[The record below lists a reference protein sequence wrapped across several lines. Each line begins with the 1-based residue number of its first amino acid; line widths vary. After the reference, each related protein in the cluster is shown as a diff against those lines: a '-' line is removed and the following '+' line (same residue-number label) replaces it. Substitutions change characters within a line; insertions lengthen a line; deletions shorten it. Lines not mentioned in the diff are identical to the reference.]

1 MYCTSKKT
9 TMIIAE
15 INQKGGVGKT
25 SGTINKARI
34 LASQGKKVL
43 IIDLD
48 HQANCSLVFNRGDEE
63 NNVCNIFTDRKPNIR
78 NIIYQAKLPSD
89 ELIDNLYIIPSSI
102 KLGKVVENAITRTHR
117 ERILEKSIQ
126 NIRNDFD
133 VIFIDCPPNL
143 NLAVIN
149 AILVSDKIII
159 PVAGKFS
166 LDGVSD
172 LLDTIEEVR
181 DDFDFLV
188 YRNQVDN
195 RNKTINSYIIGQLEA
210 IKSNSCNTYVSQS
223 QDIEKANASN
233 LSVLDYNPKS
243 KVINQYEQLIKEI
256 LE

>member
-1 MYCTSKKT
+1 
-9 TMIIAE
+9 MIIAE

-48 HQANCSLVFNRGDEE
+48 HQANCSVVFNRDNEE
-63 NNVCNIFTDRKPNIR
+63 NNISNIFSDKKPNIQKL
-78 NIIYQAKLPSD
+78 IFAAKLPSGD
-89 ELIDNLYIIPSSI
+89 TIENLYIIPSSI
-102 KLGKVVENAITRTHR
+102 KLSRVIENAITRTHR
-117 ERILEKSIQ
+117 ERILEKSIKD
-126 NIRNDFD
+126 IKYDFD

-149 AILVSDKIII
+149 AILISDKIVI

-172 LLDTIEEVR
+172 LLDTIEEVKEN
-181 DDFDFLV
+181 FDFLV
-188 YRNQVDN
+188 YRNLVDN
-195 RNKTINSYIIGQLEA
+195 RNKTINNYIVEQLKF
-210 IKSNSCNTYVSQS
+210 IKGNTCNTYISQS

-233 LSVLDYNPKS
+233 LSVLDFSPKS
-243 KVINQYEQLIKEI
+243 KIVEQYTNLLAEI
-256 LE
+256 LK

>member
-1 MYCTSKKT
+1 MEQTFNSHDYISDLGDDLILEFTRAGKAT
-9 TMIIAE
+9 TAVL
-15 INQKGGVGKT
+15 VGT
-25 SGTINKARI
+25 AREKAV
-34 LASQGKKVL
+34 K
-43 IIDLD
+43 D
-48 HQANCSLVFNRGDEE
+48 
-63 NNVCNIFTDRKPNIR
+63 
-78 NIIYQAKLPSD
+78 
-89 ELIDNLYIIPSSI
+89 
-102 KLGKVVENAITRTHR
+102 KLGKILPSKVAIATGCVIDSYGNTSTQTDIILYERDHCPLFTINDTAEATYVPCEGVVAIGERTHR

-210 IKSNSCNTYVSQS
+210 IKSNSCNTYISQS